1 MGEGIPTEPTG
12 GQLLY
17 LCAFLYTFEN
27 YYKYIKG
34 NKQIEKK
41 HSFQACFSLQCIFLL
56 MNILTTMIN
65 PK

>member
-17 LCAFLYTFEN
+17 LCAFLYTLEN
-27 YYKYIKG
+27 CYKYIKC

-41 HSFQACFSLQCIFLL
+41 IFFSSLCFIVVYIFTYVHYFLS
-56 MNILTTMIN
+56 N
-65 PK
+65 